1 VPWIFGF
8 DVPSVLVEVKVDC
21 FGSHDFVVIPLV
33 SVFVVTAFL
42 ELSKVSFLLLF
53 GFFFAK
59 KVSLTEVV
67 SYLEN
72 VF

>member
-1 VPWIFGF
+1 MPWIFGF

-21 FGSHDFVVIPLV
+21 IGSHDFVVIPLV

-59 KVSLTEVV
+59 EVSLTKVV
-67 SYLEN
+67 SRLEN